1 MASSSGVADQ
11 NSGQPSSD
19 NNRNVRNRDS
29 NEPGV
34 LNHSVK
40 SGAGNCDNHAS
51 SNNQDKES
59 VTCSDKVSKTG
70 GEAKKISQI

>member
-11 NSGQPSSD
+11 N
-19 NNRNVRNRDS
+19 S

-51 SNNQDKES
+51 SNNQDKVS